1 METGRLGLSGS
12 ELRGG
17 GDDVETGL
25 AGAGV
30 VGAGIE
36 AGDFVLSCAGIGA
49 GGLEGTVTGAAA
61 WTFLPA
67 QPEHKNGRDAATTH
81 TPKADTPG
89 FGTRRMG
96 QNRGRVESGLAMK

>member
-17 GDDVETGL
+17 GDVVETGFV
-25 AGAGV
+25 GRGV

-36 AGDFVLSCAGIGA
+36 AGDFVLSCVGMGEGGVAGTA
-49 GGLEGTVTGAAA
+49 TGAAA

-67 QPEHKNGRDAATTH
+67 QPEQNNDRDAATTH
-81 TPKADTPG
+81 RPKADTAS

-96 QNRGRVESGLAMK
+96 QIRGRVESGLTMK